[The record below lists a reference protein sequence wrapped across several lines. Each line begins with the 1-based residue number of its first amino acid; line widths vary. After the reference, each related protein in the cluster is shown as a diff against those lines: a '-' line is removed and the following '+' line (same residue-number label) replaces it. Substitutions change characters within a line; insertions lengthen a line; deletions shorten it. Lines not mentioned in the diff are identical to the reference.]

1 MSNRPKFTKT
11 KKVSAKDKYDTQ
23 LKTFKTTINQFQD
36 LRKMIDSKLALAD
49 SHVDEIKQDLTDN
62 GVDKETIDR
71 IIGDQSIISDLRSDM
86 EAYNTEFENMREDFE
101 ITTGVI
107 GMLTDKQ

>member
-1 MSNRPKFTKT
+1 
-11 KKVSAKDKYDTQ
+11 
-23 LKTFKTTINQFQD
+23 
-36 LRKMIDSKLALAD
+36 MIDSKLALAD